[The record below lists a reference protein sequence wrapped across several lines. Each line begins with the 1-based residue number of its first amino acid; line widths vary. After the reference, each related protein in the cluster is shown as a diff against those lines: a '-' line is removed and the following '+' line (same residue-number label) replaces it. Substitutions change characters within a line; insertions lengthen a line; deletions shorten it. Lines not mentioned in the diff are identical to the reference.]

1 MLNILESAAKIV
13 FIMITLS
20 ACAGLFIGV
29 ISQENFMLLATG
41 CFAFFFANKGDP
53 TQPYA
58 GK

>member
-1 MLNILESAAKIV
+1 MINVLESASKIV
-13 FIMITLS
+13 FILIALS
-20 ACAGLFIGV
+20 ACIGLFVGV
-29 ISQENFMLLATG
+29 LTSENFMILASS